1 MIDSL
6 RLLFMRRN
14 RDSKD
19 IIAICRWH
27 IAATSSKTGCHLNF
41 CPSHARTKMQT
52 SPFRCT
58 KQIRGIPIRVSLLF
72 VSPSGQEGT
81 RRVQCNSPVDCC
93 RRGLDRAE
101 PLSAPLGSRCKRV
114 LLRCIRRSIISYP
127 LWINRGYN
135 LQKHRKEYKVLSNDG
150 LEFPFHLFRICGT
163 LCDQFLN
170 GQQYSVA

>member
-1 MIDSL
+1 MVLKRQRVVLCLD
-6 RLLFMRRN
+6 RN
-14 RDSKD
+14 CAPFWSMHPPKR
-19 IIAICRWH
+19 AIC
-27 IAATSSKTGCHLNF
+27 TPLGFLSKYT
-41 CPSHARTKMQT
+41 PKY
-52 SPFRCT
+52 